1 MAGIVEA
8 VLKQLDKYEVERV
21 EEVFLTIGELTN
33 LGFEQL
39 TFAYDI
45 ITKGT
50 LLEGSALIIDSE
62 SIQVLCGTCSYQGGV
77 ERLEDDEFH
86 NSIPILSCPQCQGSV
101 QIIAGKSCT
110 VKSLN
115 VVEK

>member
-8 VLKQLDKYEVERV
+8 VLKQLDKYEVEQV

-33 LGFEQL
+33 LGADQL
-39 TFAYDI
+39 TFAYEI

-50 LLEGSALIIDSE
+50 LLEGSSLVIENEI
-62 SIQVLCGTCSYQGGV
+62 IQVLCGGCGYEGGV
-77 ERLEDDEFH
+77 DRLENDEFH
-86 NSIPILSCPQCQGSV
+86 NSIPVLSCPKCHGTV
-101 QIIAGKSCT
+101 QVTAGKSCT
-110 VKSLN
+110 VKSLK

>member
-8 VLKQLDKYEVERV
+8 VLRQLQKHDVERV

-33 LGFEQL
+33 LGADQL
-39 TFAYDI
+39 SFAYDI

-50 LLEGSALIIDSE
+50 ALEGSNLVIEYEDIAVACRS
-62 SIQVLCGTCSYQGGV
+62 CGYQGGV
-77 ERLEDDEFH
+77 DYMQNEEYH
-86 NSIPILSCPQCQGSV
+86 NSIPVLSCPQCQGTVEVVS
-101 QIIAGKSCT
+101 GKSCT
-110 VKSLN
+110 VRSMR

>member
-1 MAGIVEA
+1 MSGIVEA
-8 VLKQLDKYEVERV
+8 VLKELDKYEVERV

-33 LGFEQL
+33 LGSEQL

-50 LLEGSALIIDSE
+50 ILEGSSLIIDHE
-62 SIQVLCGTCSYQGGV
+62 SIQVVCGACGYRGGV
-77 ERLEDDEFH
+77 DRLQNDEYH
-86 NSIPILSCPQCQGSV
+86 NSIPILSCPKCQKAV
-101 QIIAGKSCT
+101 QIVAGKSCT
-110 VKSLN
+110 VKSMN